1 MKILRVRHTTTY
13 DVPNN
18 YKFPAWTRDLQRP
31 EDRDLPYVEQSREY
45 KERVSLEKHGKK
57 IKITGE
63 SISWKL
69 LIRWNLFDSDI
80 IIER

>member
-31 EDRDLPYVEQSREY
+31 EDRDLPYVRESGEY
-45 KERVSLEKHGKK
+45 KARVSLEKHEK
-57 IKITGE
+57 
-63 SISWKL
+63 
-69 LIRWNLFDSDI
+69 D
-80 IIER
+80 

>member
-31 EDRDLPYVEQSREY
+31 EDRDLPYVGESGEY
-45 KERVSLEKHGKK
+45 KARVSFRKKHEK
-57 IKITGE
+57 
-63 SISWKL
+63 
-69 LIRWNLFDSDI
+69 D
-80 IIER
+80 